1 MTKEIRVF
9 TSPSCPYCEMA
20 KNFLSEKGLP
30 YEEVDVRSDLE
41 TRDEMI
47 KISGQMGVPVII
59 VGKKVVVGFD
69 RLRLEKLFN

>member
-9 TSPSCPYCEMA
+9 TAPSCPYCEMA

-30 YEEVDVRSDLE
+30 YKEVNVRSDLE